1 MKSNMFANIDV
12 DFIPEFTP
20 CGGQDQQQYYEYAPN
35 DSDRAEYAGVEYEQ
49 AYLKEEELGEYENDY
64 TMVHEEQEEE
74 EAYDEN
80 GYLLGTE
87 QRCMFAKYLYLKSIF
102 KSNHHLLLTTN
113 KFLCFILKS

>member
-1 MKSNMFANIDV
+1 MFANIDV

-20 CGGQDQQQYYEYAPN
+20 CGGQDQQQQYYEYAPN
-35 DSDRAEYAGVEYEQ
+35 DSDRAEFAGVEYEQ

-87 QRCMFAKYLYLKSIF
+87 QRCMFAKYLYF
-102 KSNHHLLLTTN
+102 
-113 KFLCFILKS
+113 